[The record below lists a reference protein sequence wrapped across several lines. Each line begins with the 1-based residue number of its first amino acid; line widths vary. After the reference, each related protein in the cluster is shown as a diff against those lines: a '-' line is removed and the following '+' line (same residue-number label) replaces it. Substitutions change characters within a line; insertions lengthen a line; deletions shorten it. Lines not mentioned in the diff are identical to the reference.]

1 MVDENLWGSIAH
13 VAMLGHQEIIPPSSA
28 TAIMGHLLKL
38 QDEWRA
44 GKWTWLADQDDV
56 QMTVEAKVIQALGMD
71 VGGRMHTC
79 RSRNDQVPL
88 DSKLYTRGRLLA
100 LRERVAKC
108 VEAFLDKAKGREEQV
123 MVAYTHVQQAQP
135 VSVAFWLTHYSAVL
149 LRDLERLER
158 AYDVTDMN
166 VLGSGAIAGTSFPI
180 DRQITTKLLGF
191 QRVHEH
197 ALDATSSRDFMLETL
212 NANAVLQTHFSRL
225 AEELILWSS
234 WEFGTITLDDG
245 FAMGSSMMP
254 QKKNPGPLELMR
266 GRAGRI
272 TGYATGGLVMM
283 KGLPSGYNRD
293 FHEEKELL
301 VASLELILR
310 AAEVVPPL
318 IETTTINTK
327 RMEEISSA
335 NFANATELANYLVH
349 KHKQPFRHAHDIV
362 GTLVGRLSRAGKNFD
377 SDFATCAAHLR
388 EHGIK
393 ASDEEI
399 RKILSP
405 KAVMLSYNC
414 EGGTGNKAV
423 LAMMERQHEEVRRF
437 FFFALFGSGSGLS
450 PHTQIFHSVGQA
462 SKAPRVGSGARQSRP

>member
-13 VAMLGHQEIIPPSSA
+13 VAMLGHQEIIPPTTS

-38 QDEWRA
+38 QDEWRE

-56 QMTVEAKVIQALGMD
+56 QMTVEAKLIGALGMEI
-71 VGGRMHTC
+71 GGRMHTG

-88 DSKLYTRGRLLA
+88 DSKLYTRGRLNA
-100 LRERVAKC
+100 LREKVAKC
-108 VEAFLDKAKGREEQV
+108 VDAFLEKAKGREEEV

-149 LRDLERLER
+149 LRDLQRLEH
-158 AYDVTDMN
+158 AYDTTDMN

-180 DRQITTKLLGF
+180 DRRITTALLGF

-197 ALDATSSRDFMLETL
+197 ALDATSSRDFMLDVL
-212 NANAVLQTHFSRL
+212 NTNAVIQTHLSRL

-234 WEFGTITLDDG
+234 WEFRTITLDDG

-266 GRAGRI
+266 GRTGRM
-272 TGYATGGLVMM
+272 TGYATGGLVLM

-301 VASLELILR
+301 VASLELLLR
-310 AAEVVPPL
+310 ATEVVPPL
-318 IETTTINTK
+318 IQTTTINTE
-327 RMEEISSA
+327 RMEEIAGA
-335 NFANATELANYLVH
+335 NFANATELANYIVH

-362 GTLVGRLSRAGKNFD
+362 GTLVGKLSRAGKNFD
-377 SDFATCAAHLR
+377 TDFATCAAHLR

-393 ASDEEI
+393 ASDDEI
-399 RKILSP
+399 RSVLSP
-405 KAVMLSYNC
+405 KTVMLSYNS
-414 EGGTGNKAV
+414 EGGTGSKAV
-423 LAMMERQHEEVRRF
+423 LATMEHQKEEV
-437 FFFALFGSGSGLS
+437 
-450 PHTQIFHSVGQA
+450 
-462 SKAPRVGSGARQSRP
+462 